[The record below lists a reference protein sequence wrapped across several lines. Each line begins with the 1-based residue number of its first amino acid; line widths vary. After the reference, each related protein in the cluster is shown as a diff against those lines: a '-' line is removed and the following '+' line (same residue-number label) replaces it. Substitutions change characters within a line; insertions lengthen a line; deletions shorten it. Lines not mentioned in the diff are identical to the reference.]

1 MRSLKQARPGSLM
14 RRLPGFFLSAG
25 GPRYSVSG
33 MRVEVAFEL
42 DEASEKLEI
51 PWESSNP
58 DIRYFDLRED
68 TKLIERLEV
77 ARQHPPLRNFLTAMN
92 SADSLFATARCKTWL
107 TQQDPGSGAAS
118 GAATAPGTSMEPC
131 QFASQVDLVFTP
143 EQFNFNRSQ
152 YAELTGR
159 LVELL
164 TRESAPDALRVAL
177 RARAC
182 HFRAPSR
189 WGFCLAVFLYARGAT
204 PEQAEVRWGLGLV
217 RIQQALL
224 FTSRI
229 LRQKIAR
236 TS

>member
-1 MRSLKQARPGSLM
+1 MPH
-14 RRLPGFFLSAG
+14 
-25 GPRYSVSG
+25 
-33 MRVEVAFEL
+33 
-42 DEASEKLEI
+42 EAT
-51 PWESSNP
+51 
-58 DIRYFDLRED
+58 R
-68 TKLIERLEV
+68 
-77 ARQHPPLRNFLTAMN
+77 
-92 SADSLFATARCKTWL
+92 TARIE
-107 TQQDPGSGAAS
+107 A
-118 GAATAPGTSMEPC
+118 
-131 QFASQVDLVFTP
+131 
-143 EQFNFNRSQ
+143 RI
-152 YAELTGR
+152 
-159 LVELL
+159 
-164 TRESAPDALRVAL
+164 APDALRVAL

>member
-1 MRSLKQARPGSLM
+1 
-14 RRLPGFFLSAG
+14 
-25 GPRYSVSG
+25 

-51 PWESSNP
+51 PWESSDP

-77 ARQHPPLRNFLTAMN
+77 ARRHPPLRNFLTAMN

-118 GAATAPGTSMEPC
+118 GATAAPGTGLEPC
-131 QFASQVDLVFTP
+131 EFASQVDLVFTP
-143 EQFNFNRSQ
+143 EQFNFDRSQ
-152 YAELTGR
+152 YAGLTGR

-182 HFRAPSR
+182 HFRTPSR

-204 PEQAEVRWGLGLV
+204 PEQAEVRWGLGLA

-224 FTSRI
+224 FTSRT
-229 LRQKIAR
+229 LRQKIER

>member
-1 MRSLKQARPGSLM
+1 
-14 RRLPGFFLSAG
+14 
-25 GPRYSVSG
+25 

-42 DEASEKLEI
+42 GEASEKLEI
-51 PWESSNP
+51 PWETSDP

-68 TKLIERLEV
+68 AKSIERLEA
-77 ARQHPPLRNFLTAMN
+77 ARRYPPLRNFLTVVN
-92 SADSLFATARCKTWL
+92 SADSLFATARCKAWL
-107 TQQDPGSGAAS
+107 TQQDPVPGTPSGATA
-118 GAATAPGTSMEPC
+118 APGTGLEPSE
-131 QFASQVDLVFTP
+131 FASQVDLVFTP

-152 YAELTGR
+152 YASLTGR

-177 RARAC
+177 RVRAC
-182 HFRAPSR
+182 HFRAPGR
-189 WGFCLAVFLYARGAT
+189 WGFFLAVFLHAHGAT
-204 PEQAEVRWGLGLV
+204 PEQAELRWGLGLARV
-217 RIQQALL
+217 QQALL

>member
-1 MRSLKQARPGSLM
+1 
-14 RRLPGFFLSAG
+14 
-25 GPRYSVSG
+25 
-33 MRVEVAFEL
+33 
-42 DEASEKLEI
+42 
-51 PWESSNP
+51 
-58 DIRYFDLRED
+58 
-68 TKLIERLEV
+68 
-77 ARQHPPLRNFLTAMN
+77 MN

-152 YAELTGR
+152 YAELTGH

-189 WGFCLAVFLYARGAT
+189 WGFAWQFSCTPAARRPNKLRCAGDSGSSAY
-204 PEQAEVRWGLGLV
+204 
-217 RIQQALL
+217 
-224 FTSRI
+224 SR
-229 LRQKIAR
+229 R
-236 TS
+236 